1 MEGQF
6 QGNKKK
12 FKGLLTIPKSVSQT
26 IITFVDIMNGSIFVL
41 NVDHQWSVAGL
52 EEEVVDM
59 CMQEEKD
66 GYDIDSSLWIIHIWF
81 ESTQIYKFS
90 NI

>member
-1 MEGQF
+1 M
-6 QGNKKK
+6 
-12 FKGLLTIPKSVSQT
+12 LTIPKSVSHT

-66 GYDIDSSLWIIHIWF
+66 GYMTLISAYGSYIYGLNQLKYKSF
-81 ESTQIYKFS
+81 QIY
-90 NI
+90 N

>member
-1 MEGQF
+1 
-6 QGNKKK
+6 
-12 FKGLLTIPKSVSQT
+12 
-26 IITFVDIMNGSIFVL
+26 MNGCIFVL
-41 NVDHQWSVAGL
+41 NVDHQCSVAGL

-81 ESTQIYKFS
+81 ESTQI
-90 NI
+90 